1 MSVAVAQVRKRDG
14 RIVPFDR
21 ERITNAIFEA
31 AQAVGQEGGRRVAER
46 ITDAV
51 VVPLERDFFG
61 QGRVPSVEEIQDLV
75 EAALIENGY
84 ARMAKAYILYREQR
98 ARVRETEKLLLDGL
112 KLMDDYL
119 ECSDWRVNENANM
132 NYSLQG
138 LNFHVASSISAKYWL
153 HKIYPPEAREAHV
166 EGDFHIHDISILA
179 TYCCGWDLQDLL
191 IRGFGG
197 VPTKTESK
205 PPRHLRSALGQI
217 VNFFYTLQ
225 GESAG
230 AQAFSNFDT
239 LLAPFVRYDGLDYRG
254 VKQAIQEFIF
264 NINVPTRVGFQCPF
278 TNLTMDLVPPSTLR
292 DMPVIIGG
300 EFKEETY
307 ADFQHEMNLINRAFA
322 EVMLE
327 GDAKGRVFTFPI
339 PTYNISK
346 DFDWENSTLELIWQM
361 TAKYGIP
368 YFANFVNSD
377 MSPDDARSMC
387 CRLRLDNRELRKRGG
402 GYFGANPLTG
412 SIGVVTINLAR
423 LGYLAGD
430 EEDFFR
436 RLERLMEIAKTS
448 LEIKRKTLERFTAK
462 GLYPYARHYLASIK
476 KIGGTYWPNHFS
488 TIGLNGMN
496 EACLNFIGAS
506 IAHPD
511 GKALALKIL
520 HFMREKLKGF
530 QAETGNLYN
539 LEATPAE
546 GASYRLAKA
555 DKARFPDIIA
565 AGTPQAPYYT
575 NSTHLPVGYTDDVF
589 EALEHQDDLQVLY
602 TGGTVLHAFLG
613 ERIDDWRQAR
623 LLVRRIAENFR
634 LPYYTL
640 TPTFSICPVHG
651 YISGEHFHCPYDHAP
666 DELKTVAHEDSKVPC
681 EVYSRVVGYLRPVRN
696 WNVGK
701 KQEFA
706 ERREYAVQAS
716 HSSETQTSE
725 VLKTSE
731 VSR

>member
-1 MSVAVAQVRKRDG
+1 MSGSVVRVRKRDG

-21 ERITNAIFEA
+21 ERITNAIFKA
-31 AQAVGQEGGRRVAER
+31 AQAVGQEDGRGEVER

-51 VVPLERDFFG
+51 VAPLERDFFRH
-61 QGRVPSVEEIQDLV
+61 GRVPLVEEVQDLV

-84 ARMAKAYILYREQR
+84 VRLAKSYILYREQR
-98 ARVRETEKLLLDGL
+98 AQARETKKLFLNGL
-112 KLMDDYL
+112 ELMDDYL

-138 LNFHVASSISAKYWL
+138 LNFHVASAVSARYWL
-153 HKIYPPEAREAHV
+153 HKIYPSEVQKAHV
-166 EGDFHIHDISILA
+166 EGDFHIHDLSILA
-179 TYCCGWDLQDLL
+179 AYCCGWDLQDMLTS
-191 IRGFGG
+191 GFGG
-197 VPTKTESK
+197 VPAKTESK

-254 VKQAIQEFIF
+254 VKQAVQEFIF
-264 NINVPTRVGFQCPF
+264 NINVPTRVGFQTPF
-278 TNLTMDLVPPSTLR
+278 TNLTMDLFPPSTLR
-292 DMPVIIGG
+292 DAPVIIGG

-307 ADFQHEMNLINRAFA
+307 ADFQHEMDLVNRAFA

-346 DFDWENSTLELIWQM
+346 DFDWENSLPDAIWQM

-423 LGYLAGD
+423 LGYLATD
-430 EEDFFR
+430 EADFFR
-436 RLERLMEIAKTS
+436 RLGRLMEIAKTS
-448 LEIKRKTLERFTAK
+448 LEIKRKTLERFTEK
-462 GLYPYARHYLASIK
+462 GLYPYARHYLAGIK
-476 KIGGTYWPNHFS
+476 RIAGAYWANHFS
-488 TIGLNGMN
+488 TIGLSGTN
-496 EACLNFIGAS
+496 EACLNFLGGS
-506 IAHPD
+506 IAHPG
-511 GKALALKIL
+511 GKAFAMKTL
-520 HFMREKLKGF
+520 HFMRERLRDF
-530 QAETGNLYN
+530 QVETGNLYN

-546 GASYRLAKA
+546 GASYRLAKV
-555 DKARFPDIIA
+555 DKARFPDIIT
-565 AGTPQAPYYT
+565 AGTPQAAYYT

-602 TGGTVLHAFLG
+602 TGGTVFHAFLG

-651 YISGEHFHCPYDHAP
+651 YVSGEHAYCPYDHTP

-681 EVYSRVVGYLRPVRN
+681 EVYSRIVGYLRPVRN

-701 KQEFA
+701 KQEFV
-706 ERREYAVQAS
+706 ERSEYVVAAS
-716 HSSETQTSE
+716 HPPAG
-725 VLKTSE
+725 
-731 VSR
+731 